1 MWWLLASPVVNRK
14 RDSRNQT
21 ETNAERQKYTII
33 LTKMHRRRQ
42 RQAETSGDKE
52 KTD

>member
-1 MWWLLASPVVNRK
+1 MLDMVAAVLASPVVNRK
-14 RDSRNQT
+14 IESRKT
-21 ETNAERQKYTII
+21 ETNI

-52 KTD
+52 ETD

>member
-14 RDSRNQT
+14 RDSRKQT
-21 ETNAERQKYTII
+21 ETNTERQTRTNI
-33 LTKMHRRRQ
+33 LTKMHRRIQ
-42 RQAETSGDKE
+42 RQAETSGDNE